1 METEGGGESQTP
13 PQNPLRSDHPCS
25 GGRSGPELLGA
36 DDGLNAAHFRVDR
49 RTFWGRIHRL
59 RPILFAPRFAL
70 HSRPLGALSLIG
82 AIMAACFQANEGFFA
97 IVLICAVCIG
107 LVTWGADR
115 VLWVRKILKQR
126 CRN

>member
-13 PQNPLRSDHPCS
+13 PKTPFGVIIPALAVGAALNCLGLTMVSTLPIS
-25 GGRSGPELLGA
+25 GLIV
-36 DDGLNAAHFRVDR
+36 GLFGGGSIAY
-49 RTFWGRIHRL
+49 G
-59 RPILFAPRFAL
+59 PILFAPRFAL